1 MEHPAG
7 RVAEPMARFIERL
20 SGRPTDHQTSR
31 VLLETQTGRAVE
43 QQAGRTME
51 QQASRAMEQQ
61 TSRAMEQQASRA
73 MEQQASRAI
82 EQQASRA
89 MEQQASRA
97 MEQQAETIPDWTSF
111 LEGFTPAEL
120 GELLKINMAT
130 KVFYSQHLSDKVL
143 EYIIIQ

>member
-7 RVAEPMARFIERL
+7 RAAEPMARFIERL

-31 VLLETQTGRAVE
+31 VLLETQPG
-43 QQAGRTME
+43 
-51 QQASRAMEQQ
+51 
-61 TSRAMEQQASRA
+61 RAMEQQASRA
-73 MEQQASRAI
+73 MEQQASRAM
-82 EQQASRA
+82 EQQPSRA

-120 GELLKINMAT
+120 GELLKINMAN
-130 KVFYSQHLSDKVL
+130 KVVYNPHLHK
-143 EYIIIQ
+143 

>member
-20 SGRPTDHQTSR
+20 SGRPTDHQTAR
-31 VLLETQTGRAVE
+31 ALLETQPGRAVE

-61 TSRAMEQQASRA
+61 ASRA
-73 MEQQASRAI
+73 MEQQAI
-82 EQQASRA
+82 RA

-120 GELLKINMAT
+120 GELLKINMAN
-130 KVFYSQHLSDKVL
+130 KVPTLF
-143 EYIIIQ
+143 